1 METEIAA
8 DNADVANMAYVANAR
23 FRGHAK
29 TTRKFTDG
37 NDGTIWEA
45 GNTVNGYRT
54 EISNVVANGDVIFGN
69 WADVL
74 LGMWGGLDVTVDP
87 YTHSDKG
94 RIRIT
99 QFQDIDF
106 AVRRAES
113 FSYFSNPG
121 A

>member
-8 DNADVANMAYVANAR
+8 DNADVNGMAYAFNAR
-23 FRGHAK
+23 MRGHLK
-29 TTRKFTDG
+29 TTRKFTYG

-45 GNTVNGYRT
+45 GNTVNGYAT
-54 EISNVVANGDVIFGN
+54 QVSNAIANGDVFFGN
-69 WADVL
+69 WSDML

-99 QFQDIDF
+99 QFQDVDF
-106 AVRRAES
+106 TVRRAES
-113 FSYFSNPG
+113 FAEFSN